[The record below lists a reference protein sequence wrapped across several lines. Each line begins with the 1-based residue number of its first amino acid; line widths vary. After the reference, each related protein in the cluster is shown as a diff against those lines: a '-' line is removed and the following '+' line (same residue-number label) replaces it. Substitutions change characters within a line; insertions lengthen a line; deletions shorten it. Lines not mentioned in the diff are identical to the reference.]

1 MTTSASATRVP
12 EAEISGAHAVRQL
25 DIGLAHV
32 AAGRIDEAIAAYQRG
47 LAVAENGPPGFVA
60 VETIAKAGVNT

>member
-1 MTTSASATRVP
+1 MLPRQDFVQLNWTSPKRIHRNRMRPMTTTASATRVP

-32 AAGRIDEAIAAYQRG
+32 AAGRIDEAS
-47 LAVAENGPPGFVA
+47 LASDV
-60 VETIAKAGVNT
+60 